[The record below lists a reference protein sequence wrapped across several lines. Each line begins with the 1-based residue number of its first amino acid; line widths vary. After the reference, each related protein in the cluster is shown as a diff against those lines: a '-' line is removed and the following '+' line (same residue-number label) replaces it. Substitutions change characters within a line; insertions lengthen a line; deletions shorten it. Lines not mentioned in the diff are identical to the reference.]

1 MSTNTCTA
9 PALLAPSAAAARSGA
24 APRTAA
30 ARSGVPFGTLSRGLA
45 RALAWLRESFEAAG
59 AIDAR
64 LRERRDEDSIRLGR
78 SGGAPLRLF

>member
-9 PALLAPSAAAARSGA
+9 PALLAPSA
-24 APRTAA
+24 AA